1 MTLTD
6 YKQALLAHIAR
17 VTENAKRE
25 TAYDQGFVQA
35 LNFMYWDVCMG
46 VIDQI
51 ADGIASERTEEE
63 KR

>member
-17 VTENAKRE
+17 VTENAKRD
-25 TAYDQGFVQA
+25 TAYDQGFIQA

-51 ADGIASERTEEE
+51 AEGISPKKIEEEE
-63 KR
+63 K

>member
-6 YKQALLAHIAR
+6 YKQALLAHIKR

-35 LNFMYWDVCMG
+35 LNFMYWDVSMG
-46 VIDQI
+46 VIDRI
-51 ADGIASERTEEE
+51 AEGISPKKTEEGD
-63 KR
+63 K